1 MSKIGQS
8 VRLKQSED
16 KPYVTLGIAKVDGG
30 YELRKITV
38 SGLEVQHVKV
48 LKKET
53 ERASIMQEM
62 QMALIH
68 YTISFNEG
76 ESK

>member
-16 KPYVTLGIAKVDGG
+16 KPYVTLGIAKVSDG
-30 YELRKITV
+30 YELRKITI
-38 SGLEVQHVKV
+38 SGLEVVHVKV

-62 QMALIH
+62 NIALIQ
-68 YTISFNEG
+68 YNVNFNEG
-76 ESK
+76 EMK